1 MRKFCINKKSHD
13 HGTDQ
18 SDRCADAHAQDH
30 LISHLDVGDI
40 CGQSC
45 DKLCGAEF
53 VNIGERECLD
63 IFITL
68 PFLSCGQTGR
78 GSHRIFPHHT
88 CKKRHKAVTIIR
100 PPIT

>member
-1 MRKFCINKKSHD
+1 MSPDCDKSKYDTKYDHGCEVDTGKFCIDKKSHD

-30 LISHLDVGDI
+30 LISHLNVGDI

-45 DKLCGAEF
+45 DKSCGAEF

-63 IFITL
+63 IFIHC
-68 PFLSCGQTGR
+68 LS
-78 GSHRIFPHHT
+78 
-88 CKKRHKAVTIIR
+88 
-100 PPIT
+100 